1 MPLSNSEYAKR
12 RFGQVMSIIERMP
25 IRPLCAGRIQPQRVS
40 VLAHTAKL
48 ASPCT
53 GVDRSLLTTEHRTS
67 SPQPKSTD
75 SQNMLSVRG
84 YCPDSWALSD
94 PTQTSSCA
102 GVVSTS
108 SPGTI
113 QLFTRKTWWLSGQ
126 ALASMLTATQIVIN
140 HHTSGVACGMRNR
153 NRRRSSY
160 SVRPHSG
167 PRKPRI
173 YDLGTWAEL

>member
-1 MPLSNSEYAKR
+1 MNLCRVLNQRLANDCHMPSSKSEYAKR

-25 IRPLCAGRIQPQRVS
+25 LRALCAGKIQTQRVS
-40 VLAHTAKL
+40 VVDQAPKL

-53 GVDRSLLTTEHRTS
+53 GVIAL
-67 SPQPKSTD
+67 PKSTD

-84 YCPDSWALSD
+84 RCPDCWAISD

-102 GVVSTS
+102 GVVSTR

-113 QLFTRKTWWLSGQ
+113 QLFTRKTWWLRGQ
-126 ALASMLTATQIVIN
+126 SLASMPTATQTVIN

-153 NRRRSSY
+153 SRRR
-160 SVRPHSG
+160 RATRLAPIPG
-167 PRKPRI
+167 PES
-173 YDLGTWAEL
+173 LE